1 MTSRSGSASLGVTD
15 HRAARAPIALAPGE
29 RMASGQLQ
37 DRSASWDAVAG
48 QAEHEL
54 ERLFVG
60 ESLLARECAPGV
72 EAERDRD
79 PGANSVPRRP
89 RSRHGSASTAAAC
102 RQWAW

>member
-79 PGANSVPRRP
+79 PGAQQ
-89 RSRHGSASTAAAC
+89 RSAAASEPP
-102 RQWAW
+102 WLGEHGGGLP